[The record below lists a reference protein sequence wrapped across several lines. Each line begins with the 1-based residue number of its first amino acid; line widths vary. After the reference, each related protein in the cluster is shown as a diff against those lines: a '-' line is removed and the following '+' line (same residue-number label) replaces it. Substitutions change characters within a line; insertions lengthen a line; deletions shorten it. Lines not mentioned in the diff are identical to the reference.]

1 MPCDPMPFDNSWL
14 DPETDHQP
22 YILEMNSQNSKDYI
36 APMPALTFYRAKATG
51 KKVRT
56 ELMIV
61 INDDDTIIANIS
73 NTFYMPYCA
82 K

>member
-1 MPCDPMPFDNSWL
+1 
-14 DPETDHQP
+14 
-22 YILEMNSQNSKDYI
+22 
-36 APMPALTFYRAKATG
+36 MPALTFYRAKATD

-56 ELMIV
+56 ELMII